1 MGILKI
7 ITFGTVFSV
16 ILVFSHWFAINA
28 RSIISGQ
35 SGDRAWMANSED
47 RIHTL
52 DYKLD
57 VIKIHVGV
65 IEEKI
70 EDINKKPADFST
82 GQGH

>member
-1 MGILKI
+1 MKIFNFILYGLI
-7 ITFGTVFSV
+7 FIV
-16 ILVFSHWFAINA
+16 ILVCLHWFMINA

-47 RIHTL
+47 RIHKL
-52 DYKLD
+52 DYKID
-57 VIKIHVGV
+57 VLTTHIGS

-70 EDINKKPADFST
+70 EDINKKPADFSA